1 MSENESERV
10 WGDVVNR
17 LVGWSTEP
25 EKVKKKIENLEEA
38 SNAAQQ
44 LLEEFEK
51 IGSRSNELE
60 DMFGKEQAYIWS
72 WAQLTTLSASQLR
85 AVRWCL
91 FDQRRAL
98 LGDPGDFKRILED
111 YKNVTGKALSL
122 EIKRRSSI
130 KDAVAD
136 SDRVQNATR
145 YLEVAREVL
154 ALGVTGSQAKAM
166 FDNECHHEGLSV
178 LSDTQRRHYF
188 RTARRVD

>member
-72 WAQLTTLSASQLR
+72 MAQLTTLNASQLR

-91 FDQRRAL
+91 FD
-98 LGDPGDFKRILED
+98 
-111 YKNVTGKALSL
+111 
-122 EIKRRSSI
+122 
-130 KDAVAD
+130 
-136 SDRVQNATR
+136 
-145 YLEVAREVL
+145 
-154 ALGVTGSQAKAM
+154 
-166 FDNECHHEGLSV
+166 
-178 LSDTQRRHYF
+178 
-188 RTARRVD
+188 